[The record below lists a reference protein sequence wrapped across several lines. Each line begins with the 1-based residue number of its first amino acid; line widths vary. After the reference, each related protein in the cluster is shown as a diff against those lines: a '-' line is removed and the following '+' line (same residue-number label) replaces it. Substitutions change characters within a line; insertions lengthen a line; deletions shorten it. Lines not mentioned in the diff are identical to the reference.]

1 MLLKGVGSCGSVATI
16 LVVVGDGVDGGVVWR
31 IELDMEGSCRFLIC
45 ADCLLT

>member
-16 LVVVGDGVDGGVVWR
+16 LVVVADVDDVVWR
-31 IELDMEGSCRFLIC
+31 VELDMEGSCRFLIC